1 MRKIVVIM
9 GAVIRGEEAQ
19 HKGWKLKKGGV

>member
-1 MRKIVVIM
+1 MRKIVIGM
-9 GAVIRGEEAQ
+9 YAGQAGTEAQ